1 MREGKAVRSMLF
13 RPTLRQLLSVLF
25 FLFAAIS
32 AAAIGVLWT
41 QSAWDREVQ
50 TIHDQ
55 HLQLA
60 NHLAEALTRYAKDVE
75 AVFNLAALNL
85 AKQQPILHLDAL
97 LRRLRYS
104 SVGSA
109 CKGSNRITTTSSSVL
124 P

>member
-85 AKQQPILHLDAL
+85 AKQQQIINIYAL
-97 LRRLRYS
+97 MRRLHF
-104 SVGSA
+104 
-109 CKGSNRITTTSSSVL
+109 NNI
-124 P
+124 